1 MKEYIEN
8 HVFLKK
14 YFNPF
19 LIQTFNNKMKHYVKN
34 YVAECIILIIIPRK
48 SNNMICKYY
57 FKRISFT
64 WIFYPIKD
72 KIMKIK

>member
-14 YFNPF
+14 YFKKF
-19 LIQTFNNKMKHYVKN
+19 SIQTFNNKMKHYVKN

-48 SNNMICKYY
+48 SNNMICK
-57 FKRISFT
+57 
-64 WIFYPIKD
+64 
-72 KIMKIK
+72 